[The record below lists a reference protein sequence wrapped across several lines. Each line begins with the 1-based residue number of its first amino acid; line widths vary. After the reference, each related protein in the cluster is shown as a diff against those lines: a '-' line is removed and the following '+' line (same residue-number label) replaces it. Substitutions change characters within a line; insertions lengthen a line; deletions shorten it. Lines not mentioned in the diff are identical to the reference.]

1 MSCVSRSRPRTSCSL
16 IPAAE
21 FADSILSSRDSVS
34 YDSLSPR
41 MITGERRW
49 ARRSNSQDW
58 ITRQRRFVGRRAAAL
73 MRMLHDVCW
82 PWRLCSRASRGR
94 RLHACAGWIGRRYVI
109 GCIVITKLVW
119 RGCTTK
125 LVAVAPSP
133 GFRPNKPTPS
143 LAGCAKA
150 RTGRSMAWC
159 VGAGS
164 IWLG

>member
-1 MSCVSRSRPRTSCSL
+1 MGVAVKLTRLDHTTASFRREASRCTD
-16 IPAAE
+16 
-21 FADSILSSRDSVS
+21 ADA
-34 YDSLSPR
+34 
-41 MITGERRW
+41 
-49 ARRSNSQDW
+49 ARRMLALALVLEGKS
-58 ITRQRRFVGRRAAAL
+58 RAEAA
-73 MRMLHDVCW
+73 
-82 PWRLCSRASRGR
+82 RLCGMDRQTLRDWV
-94 RLHACAGWIGRRYVI
+94 HRYNEAV
-109 GCIVITKLVW
+109 C

-164 IWLG
+164 TWLG